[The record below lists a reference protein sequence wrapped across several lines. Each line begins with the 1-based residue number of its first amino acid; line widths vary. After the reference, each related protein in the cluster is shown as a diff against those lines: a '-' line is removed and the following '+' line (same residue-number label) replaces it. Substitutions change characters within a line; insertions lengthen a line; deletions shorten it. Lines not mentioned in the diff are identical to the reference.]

1 MPGVRRRRYRETHQ
15 DGLDVLRLRDL
26 SSLQLDELVPSVA

>member
-1 MPGVRRRRYRETHQ
+1 MPGVRLRRCRETHP

-26 SSLQLDELVPSVA
+26 SSLQLDELVPAVA